1 MHEVCGDR
9 RRGRFEQSNRY
20 ANALAWHNPCTAS
33 CMQRKTL
40 TVSSKP
46 DVVSE
51 PALPAA
57 PIRVMLVDES
67 PERTA
72 MLKTSLESSGYEVVE
87 ALATSLELIA
97 AVEQSRP
104 EVIIIDVDSPSRD
117 VLEGL
122 SVMGRDHPRP
132 VVMFANDD
140 DTQTIRA
147 ATRAGVSAYVVDGLV
162 PSRVKTIIDV
172 ARARF
177 EEHQAELASLREA
190 LQDTQQRLA
199 ERKLVDR
206 AKGILM
212 QRKQLSEEAAYRELR
227 ELAMRRKLRIGDAA
241 RLLIEAAD
249 LLA

>member
-1 MHEVCGDR
+1 
-9 RRGRFEQSNRY
+9 
-20 ANALAWHNPCTAS
+20 
-33 CMQRKTL
+33 MQRKTISVRPKPNA
-40 TVSSKP
+40 VSGPAPVVVP
-46 DVVSE
+46 D
-51 PALPAA
+51 AA

-67 PERTA
+67 PERTVI
-72 MLKTSLESSGYEVVE
+72 LKTSLESGGYEVVA

-97 AVEQSRP
+97 AVEQHRP
-104 EVIIIDVDSPSRD
+104 AVIIIDVDSPSRD

-122 SVMGRDHPRP
+122 GMMGRNHPRP

-162 PSRVKTIIDV
+162 PSRVNTIIDV

-177 EEHQAELASLREA
+177 EEHQAQLASLREA
-190 LQDTQQRLA
+190 LQETQQRLA
-199 ERKLVDR
+199 ERKLVDK

-212 QRKQLSEEAAYRELR
+212 QRKQLGEDAAYRELR

-249 LLA
+249 LLT